1 MVTLATVKA
10 RGAQVHASVLEHLIS
25 AYFPSQQQ
33 ARQINENPL
42 ADMSQATKEGGQVGV
57 RTYFFLNVAHVH

>member
-33 ARQINENPL
+33 AR
-42 ADMSQATKEGGQVGV
+42 
-57 RTYFFLNVAHVH
+57 